1 MPAPVPAGFTRGA
14 LVATG
19 GHEPLND
26 ASYILQYF
34 WQLAGSYGARIAII
48 PTASRDF
55 DAAEQAR
62 ALFAGWGANWA
73 ELLPI
78 RTRLDARSANVQ
90 AVIQHA
96 TAYFFTD
103 GNPLRLS
110 TVLGGTPAAQ
120 AIRRGHARGKVVAG
134 SGHAGAFLAEHMIVY
149 AEPRPQPERGIVR
162 FAPGLGLTNRVIF
175 VADYTPAAW
184 YGPLCVAVAAN
195 PFLLGVG
202 IHANAAVVLHPG
214 NLLEGVGEVP
224 ATLSNGSD
232 ITQTNLYEVPFGQP
246 VHIEGIEFGQL
257 PHDFY
262 YDIDK
267 RGLYEEENILA
278 DPVRSSF

>member
-19 GHEPLND
+19 GHESFND
-26 ASYILQYF
+26 TSSILQYF
-34 WQLAGSYGARIAII
+34 WQLAGSFGARIAII

-62 ALFAGWGANWA
+62 ALFARWGVNWV

-78 RTRLDARSANVQ
+78 RTRLDARSADAQ

-134 SGHAGAFLAEHMIVY
+134 SGHAGAFLAEHMIAH
-149 AEPRPQPERGIVR
+149 AEKRPTPERGIVR

-175 VADYTPAAW
+175 VAEYLAEAW

-202 IHANAAVVLHPG
+202 IHPGTAVVLHPG
-214 NLLEGVGEVP
+214 NLLEGVGAV
-224 ATLSNGSD
+224 AAALANGSG
-232 ITQTNLYEVPFGQP
+232 ITHTNLYEVPFGQP
-246 VHIEGIEFGQL
+246 VSIEGIEFNQL
-257 PHDFY
+257 PHDHY

-267 RGLYEEENILA
+267 RRVYEEENMLA
-278 DPVRSSF
+278 EPARSSF

>member
-1 MPAPVPAGFTRGA
+1 MPAVVPAGFTRGA

-19 GHEPLND
+19 GQESLDD
-26 ASYILQYF
+26 ASFILQYF
-34 WQLAGSYGARIAII
+34 WQLAGSFGARIAII

-55 DAAEQAR
+55 SAAEAVR
-62 ALFAGWGANWA
+62 SLFARWGVSQV

-78 RTRLDARSANVQ
+78 RTRQDARSAEAQ

-110 TVLGGTPAAQ
+110 TVLGGTPVAQ

-134 SGHAGAFLAEHMIVY
+134 SGHAGAFLAEHMIAY
-149 AEPRPQPERGIVR
+149 AERRAWPERGLVR

-175 VADYTPAAW
+175 VADYRQETW

-202 IHANAAVVLHPG
+202 IHASGAVVLHPG
-214 NLLEGVGEVP
+214 NLLEGVGQTP
-224 ATLSNGSD
+224 ATLADGSR
-232 ITQTNLYEVPFGQP
+232 ITRTNLYEVPFGQP
-246 VHIEGIEFGQL
+246 VVIEGMEFREL
-257 PHDFY
+257 PHDHY

-267 RGLYEEENILA
+267 RGQYAEENLLA
-278 DPVRSSF
+278 DPARSSF

>member
-19 GHEPLND
+19 GHESFSD
-26 ASYILQYF
+26 TSTILQYF
-34 WQLAGSYGARIAII
+34 WQLAGSFGARIAII

-55 DAAEQAR
+55 GAAEQVR
-62 ALFAGWGANWA
+62 ALFARWGVNWV

-78 RTRLDARSANVQ
+78 RTRLDARSADAQ

-110 TVLGGTPAAQ
+110 TVLGGTPVAQ

-134 SGHAGAFLAEHMIVY
+134 SGHAGAFLAEHMIAH
-149 AEPRPQPERGIVR
+149 AEKRPTPERGIVR

-175 VADYTPAAW
+175 VADYTREAW

-214 NLLEGVGEVP
+214 NLLEGVGAV
-224 ATLSNGSD
+224 AAALANGSG
-232 ITQTNLYEVPFGQP
+232 ITHTNLYEVPFGQS
-246 VHIEGIEFGQL
+246 VAIEGIEFQQL
-257 PHDFY
+257 PHDHY
-262 YDIDK
+262 YNIDQ
-267 RGLYEEENILA
+267 RGLHEEENILA
-278 DPVRSSF
+278 EPARSSF